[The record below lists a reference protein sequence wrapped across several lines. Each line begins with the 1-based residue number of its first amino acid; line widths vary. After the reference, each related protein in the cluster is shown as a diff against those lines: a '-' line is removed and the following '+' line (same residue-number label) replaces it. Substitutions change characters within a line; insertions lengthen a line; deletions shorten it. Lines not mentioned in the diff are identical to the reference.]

1 MGIWTE
7 EEAGVIDGNAYGATG
22 AKRRLARRLAAM
34 RARTGMSL
42 NEASDKLGWKRGR
55 LNRFE
60 ANQWRQPDPSH
71 VRDLARIYGANGGER
86 EDLEDLVARA
96 RARVWGHEPEKEKG
110 KIFRKEIARVESDA
124 ARISVCT

>member
-1 MGIWTE
+1 MRVRAGMG
-7 EEAGVIDGNAYGATG
+7 
-22 AKRRLARRLAAM
+22 
-34 RARTGMSL
+34 L

-96 RARVWGHEPEKEKG
+96 RALATAM
-110 KIFRKEIARVESDA
+110 ARAGSGGAAAPPADPRPRRRHCAAAGRSDHRGVA
-124 ARISVCT
+124 AVPLG